1 MKPISSYTDPKQL
14 LTIMENAKRIGRME
28 VYWEAFRRRCEL
40 LGKEAR
46 DLDPADPLHLD
57 FAATLAA
64 YEQLLSEKNNR
75 TTIATRTR
83 SKIQN
88 KGVVQSL
95 IEWALAKTPT
105 TGFDLLMT
113 NGMESLTGEAL
124 IIKYSDRFPPHVVE
138 AAQSRIEKYRR
149 GLS

>member
-1 MKPISSYTDPKQL
+1 
-14 LTIMENAKRIGRME
+14 MENAKRLGRMD

-40 LGKEAR
+40 LGKEAK
-46 DLDPADPLHLD
+46 DLDPSDPLHLD
-57 FAATLAA
+57 FGATLAA

-75 TTIATRTR
+75 TTIAMRTR

-95 IEWALAKTPT
+95 IDWALAKTPT
-105 TGFDLLMT
+105 TGFDLLMK

-124 IIKYSDRFPPHVVE
+124 IVKYADRFPLHVVD
-138 AAQSRIEKYRR
+138 AAQARIENYRR
-149 GLS
+149 TAQ